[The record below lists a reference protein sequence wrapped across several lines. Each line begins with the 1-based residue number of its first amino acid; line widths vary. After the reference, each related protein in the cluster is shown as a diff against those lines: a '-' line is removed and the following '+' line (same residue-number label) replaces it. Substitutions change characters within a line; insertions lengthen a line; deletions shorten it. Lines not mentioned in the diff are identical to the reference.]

1 MTYDFSRDNL
11 IPLTELADS
20 LGIKPKK
27 KPFDVDR
34 YLPVELIPV
43 RSLYVDKK
51 YQRLIHKAM
60 IKNAGEFDPVLCRPI
75 AVFKRPDGKYT
86 ISDGQHTSVIGYLY
100 TDNGG
105 ELLIPCQ
112 VQLHVEDSD
121 LKDCVSKEAQFFED
135 INKNRTNVTQ
145 VERLRCGIAYEDKD
159 ALEIEQNLI
168 SMGVSVEG
176 IGADSGLPVKGYSKV
191 LEAHKVGLKYAKK
204 AIYKYN
210 ELNEDPTLPL
220 WKNGVN
226 LSGALIGGLARVY
239 SLIDTLGGGG
249 KSYVVKIYMDERLKK
264 FKPDQLTKDTAG
276 QKQSHLIALKIIN
289 RINALIDEDVLTK
302 QDGTI
307 LKHTIST
314 GDLKNAGIVDPTA
327 EPPKSDD

>member
-1 MTYDFSRDNL
+1 MTYDSTRDNL
-11 IPLTELADS
+11 IPLSQLADN

-27 KPFDVDR
+27 KPFDVNR

-43 RSLYVDKK
+43 RLLYVDKK

-100 TDNGG
+100 TDNAG

-112 VQLHVEDSD
+112 IQSHKKDAD
-121 LKDCVSKEAQFFED
+121 IKDCVSKEAQFFED
-135 INKNRTNVTQ
+135 INKNRTNVTA

-159 ALEIEQNLI
+159 SLEIEDNLI

-176 IGADSGLPVKGYSKV
+176 IGADSGLPIKGYSKV

-226 LSGALIGGLARVY
+226 LSGALISGLTRVY
-239 SLIDTLGGGG
+239 SLIDTLGSGE
-249 KSYVVKIYMDERLKK
+249 KSYVVKTYMDERLKK

-302 QDGTI
+302 QDGSI
-307 LKHTIST
+307 LKHTISS
-314 GDLKNAGIVDPTA
+314 GDLKNAGIVDPSIT
-327 EPPKSDD
+327 EQQKDD

>member
-1 MTYDFSRDNL
+1 MTYDSSKDNL

-20 LGIKPKK
+20 LGIKSKK

-43 RSLYVDKK
+43 RSLHVDKK

-60 IKNAGEFDPVLCRPI
+60 IKNAREFDPVLCRPI

-100 TDNGG
+100 TKNAG

-112 VQLHVEDSD
+112 VQSHDEDSD
-121 LKDCVSKEAQFFED
+121 LKVCVSKEAQFFED

-159 ALEIEQNLI
+159 ALETEQKLI
-168 SMGVSVEG
+168 SMGVSIDG
-176 IGADSGLPVKGYSKV
+176 IGADCGLPVKGYSKI
-191 LEAHKVGLKYAKK
+191 LEAHKVGLEYAKK
-204 AIYKYN
+204 AIHKYN
-210 ELNEDPTLPL
+210 KLNEDPTLPS
-220 WKNGVN
+220 WKNGVD
-226 LSGALIGGLARVY
+226 LSGALISGLTRVY
-239 SLIDTLGGGG
+239 NLIESLGNGE
-249 KSYVVKIYMDERLKK
+249 KSYVVKTYMDERLKK
-264 FKPDQLTKDTAG
+264 FSPDKLTKDTAG
-276 QKQSHLIALKIIN
+276 QKQSHLIALKIVN
-289 RINALIDEDVLTK
+289 RINSLIDEDVLTK

-307 LKHTIST
+307 LKHTISP

-327 EPPKSDD
+327 EPLKSDD

>member
-1 MTYDFSRDNL
+1 MTYDSSKDNL

-20 LGIKPKK
+20 LGIKSKK

-43 RSLYVDKK
+43 RSLHVDKK

-100 TDNGG
+100 TKNAG

-112 VQLHVEDSD
+112 VQSHDEDSD
-121 LKDCVSKEAQFFED
+121 LKVCVSKEAQFFED

-145 VERLRCGIAYEDKD
+145 VERLRCGIAYEDDESLK
-159 ALEIEQNLI
+159 IEQNLI

-176 IGADSGLPVKGYSKV
+176 IGADFGLPVKGYSKV
-191 LEAHKVGLKYAKK
+191 IEAHKVGLNYAKK
-204 AIYKYN
+204 AIRKYN
-210 ELNEDPTLPL
+210 ELNEDPTLPS
-220 WKNGVN
+220 WKNGVD
-226 LSGALIGGLARVY
+226 LSGALISGLTRVY
-239 SLIDTLGGGG
+239 SLIESLGNGE
-249 KSYVVKIYMDERLKK
+249 KSYVVKTYMDERLKK
-264 FKPDQLTKDTAG
+264 FSPDKLTKDTAG
-276 QKQSHLIALKIIN
+276 QKQSHLIALKIVN
-289 RINALIDEDVLTK
+289 RINSLIDEDILTK

-307 LKHTIST
+307 LKHTISP

>member
-1 MTYDFSRDNL
+1 MTYEDSGNNL

-51 YQRLIHKAM
+51 YQRLLNKAM
-60 IKNAGEFDPVLCRPI
+60 IKNAGEFDPILCRPI
-75 AVFKRPDGKYT
+75 AVFKRPDGKYAVA
-86 ISDGQHTSVIGYLY
+86 DGQHTSVIGYLY
-100 TDNGG
+100 TDNGA

-112 VQLHVEDSD
+112 VQSHKLEDSYGV
-121 LKDCVSKEAQFFED
+121 CASKEAQFFED

-145 VERLRCGIAYEDKD
+145 IERLRCGIAYEDNNS
-159 ALEIEQNLI
+159 LEIEQNLI

-176 IGADSGLPVKGYSKV
+176 IGADSGLPVKGYSKI

-210 ELNEDPTLPL
+210 ELNEDPTLPS
-220 WKNGVN
+220 WKNGVE
-226 LSGALIGGLARVY
+226 LSGALIGGLSRVY
-239 SLIDTLGGGG
+239 NLIESLGNGE
-249 KSYVVKIYMDERLKK
+249 KSYVVKKYMDERVKK
-264 FKPDQLTKDTAG
+264 FKPEQLTKDTAG
-276 QKQSHLIALKIIN
+276 SKQSHLIALKIVN
-289 RINALIDEDVLTK
+289 RINSLIDEDFLTK
-302 QDGTI
+302 QDGTV
-307 LKHTIST
+307 LKHTISP

-327 EPPKSDD
+327 EPLKSDD

>member
-1 MTYDFSRDNL
+1 MTYDPHRDNL

-34 YLPVELIPV
+34 YLPVELVPV

-51 YQRLIHKAM
+51 YQRLIHKSM
-60 IKNAGEFDPVLCRPI
+60 VKNAGEFDPVLCRPI

-100 TDNGG
+100 TDNGE
-105 ELLIPCQ
+105 ELLVPCQ
-112 VQLHVEDSD
+112 VQSHEEDSN
-121 LKDCVSKEAQFFED
+121 LKECVCKEAQFFED
-135 INKNRTNVTQ
+135 VNKNRTNVTQ

-159 ALEIEQNLI
+159 ALETEQKLI

-176 IGADSGLPVKGYSKV
+176 IGADSGLSVKGYSKV
-191 LEAHKVGLKYAKK
+191 LEAHTVGLKYAKK

-210 ELNEDPTLPL
+210 ELNEDPTLPS
-220 WKNGVN
+220 WKNGVE

-239 SLIDTLGGGG
+239 NLIESLGNGER
-249 KSYVVKIYMDERLKK
+249 SYVVKKYMDERLKK
-264 FKPDQLTKDTAG
+264 YKPDQLTKDTAG
-276 QKQSHLIALKIIN
+276 QKQSHLIALKIVN
-289 RINALIDEDVLTK
+289 RINSLIDEDILTK
-302 QDGTI
+302 QDGTT
-307 LKHTIST
+307 LKHLISP